1 MTCCSL
7 QWLDNVH
14 EKRFKFI
21 LMPNEGLFLG
31 HNSVDFSKRF
41 LGALGETS
49 WKSCPKII
57 YPFCCRPYSTG
68 VILWSKY
75 VSLDQLFRKTFIGLK
90 SGIVRLKFIR
100 SRVNYTWILRPV
112 FQLWVLLSD
121 FARNR
126 KRFFPNLFVT
136 SQNRA
141 LVSCTCVKTLFADG
155 GTYKFTD
162 GGT

>member
-1 MTCCSL
+1 MSVKK
-7 QWLDNVH
+7 DIN
-14 EKRFKFI
+14 
-21 LMPNEGLFLG
+21 LFSCQMRASFLAIIQST
-31 HNSVDFSKRF
+31 SVRDF

-57 YPFCCRPYSTG
+57 YSFWCRPYSTG

-90 SGIVRLKFIR
+90 SGIMRLKFIR
-100 SRVNYTWILRPV
+100 SRVNYTWILASFSTMGVVIR
-112 FQLWVLLSD
+112 FS
-121 FARNR
+121 RNR

-155 GTYKFTD
+155 GT
-162 GGT
+162 